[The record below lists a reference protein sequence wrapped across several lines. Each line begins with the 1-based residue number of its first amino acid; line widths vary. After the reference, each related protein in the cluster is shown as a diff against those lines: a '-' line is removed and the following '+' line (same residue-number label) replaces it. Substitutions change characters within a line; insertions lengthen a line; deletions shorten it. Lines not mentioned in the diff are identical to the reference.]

1 MSIPVVQEKPKRR
14 QRVPAVLIYETLN
27 GRALY
32 YRGYK
37 EVLARKKTPEAIMG
51 SSSLQAILV
60 SIIHGFLFGQ
70 IDRKKY
76 FLATNEAGLH
86 VDHGSNLANDIAIY
100 EKEGLTLSNSYFQT
114 PPQVAIE
121 IDIHIDLEGFIAQE
135 QSYIYEK
142 TELLLNFG
150 VERVIWITTQPRKI
164 FVASRTADWTTHNWD
179 VSVPVLDGITLN
191 LAELVAE
198 EGIEF

>member
-1 MSIPVVQEKPKRR
+1 MPITIVQEKPKRR
-14 QRVPAVLIYETLN
+14 PRVPAGLIYETLN
-27 GRALY
+27 GRPLY

-37 EVLARKKTPEAIMG
+37 DVLTEKKTPEAIMG

-86 VDHGSNLANDIAIY
+86 VDHRSNLANDIAIY
-100 EKEGLTLSNSYFQT
+100 EKEGLTLSNNYFQT
-114 PPQVAIE
+114 PPNVAIE
-121 IDIHIDLEGFIAQE
+121 LDVRIDLEGFVARE

-150 VERVIWITTQPRKI
+150 VERVIWITTQPQKI

-179 VSVPVLDGITLN
+179 ISVPVMDGITLN

>member
-1 MSIPVVQEKPKRR
+1 M
-14 QRVPAVLIYETLN
+14 
-27 GRALY
+27 
-32 YRGYK
+32 
-37 EVLARKKTPEAIMG
+37 
-51 SSSLQAILV
+51 QAILV

-86 VDHGSNLANDIAIY
+86 VDHRSNLANDIAIY
-100 EKEGLTLSNSYFQT
+100 EKEGLTLSNTYFQT
-114 PPQVAIE
+114 PPNVAIE
-121 IDIHIDLEGFIAQE
+121 LDVRIDLEGFVARE

-150 VERVIWITTQPRKI
+150 VERVIWITTQPQKI

-179 VSVPVLDGITLN
+179 ISVPVLDGITLN
-191 LAELVAE
+191 LAELLKE
-198 EGIEF
+198 EEIEF